1 MSPERSRRGGHP
13 PRLALWLL
21 QHRVPEH
28 EREFLVGD
36 LVEAFHDACESDG
49 DQRGARRRFW
59 REAVAASLRRERDH
73 QSIPFTRGLMTD
85 LGLDVSLAMRRLRRT
100 PGFTLAASLT
110 LALGVGAAC
119 AITAVARPALWGALP
134 FRDAERIVTLRE
146 RFGDG
151 SLGNLGYT
159 TIADLRRQSSTLS
172 AIAAV
177 RAWAPTLTDASG
189 AERLTGLAVSSS
201 FLEVMGTRVALG
213 RNFTPE
219 EDRPNATAVVLLD
232 HGFWQ
237 QRFGGDT
244 SIVGRTV
251 RLEDVEHRVIGVL
264 PADYESV
271 LTPGAEILR
280 PLGYLETAGFA
291 CRDCRHLRAVAR
303 TRDGVPIA
311 VASRDVAS
319 IFARLRDEYPAVYA
333 SHGLQLTPL
342 RDTLVEKTRGPLL
355 AVLGAAALLLL
366 IALANTT
373 NLFVSRAIQRGGE
386 TTIRDALGASRWRLA
401 RSLLIE
407 ALLVAGLGALFGLA
421 LAHAALGALLALAP
435 ASIPRIDQ
443 ARADLRITLLAVAL
457 AVTLGMVSGLLPAML
472 AGARGLRDRL
482 AINSRTV
489 ARGAHDVVRRT
500 LVVLELSLALL
511 LLGGAGI
518 LVQSVQRLLAVDVGF
533 ATADRVQMAL
543 SATGARFESDEMVRQ
558 TWRSVHEAVRA
569 VPGVTSASLTTQ
581 LPLSRDFDGW
591 GVRWERAAD
600 AVEES
605 GEDAFRF
612 AVTSDYAT
620 TMGVPLLS
628 GRFLA
633 PSDRATTDPVVVI
646 NQGMARRQFGDRSPI
661 GARLKIG
668 PPTSPWRTV
677 VGVVGDVRHPTLD
690 DEVGGQLYLPLE
702 QNAFADAYVRLVAHS
717 TLDPG
722 VLARTV
728 RDVVRA
734 VESSIPVAEVSTLS
748 ALVDEAAMQRRFAE
762 RLFQAFALAAIVLAA
777 VGIFGVI
784 SGMVGERI
792 REIGVRS
799 ALGATQGQ
807 ILGHFLREGGRLAA
821 LGIAVGG
828 GGALLLGT
836 ALRPLVYGISPRDPL
851 TIAAVSVGLGA
862 VALLAT
868 LLPAWRA
875 SRVDAVIALRTE

>member
-36 LVEAFHDACESDG
+36 LVEAYHDACESDG

-59 REAVAASLRRERDH
+59 REAVAASMRRERDH

-201 FLEVMGTRVALG
+201 FLEVMGTRVAIG
-213 RNFTPE
+213 RDFTPE

-271 LTPGAEILR
+271 LRPGAVILQ
-280 PLGYLETAGFA
+280 PLGYIETAGFA

-311 VASRDVAS
+311 VAARDVES
-319 IFARLRDEYPAVYA
+319 VFARLRDEYPAVYA

-342 RDTLVEKTRGPLL
+342 RAALVETTRGPLL

-386 TTIRDALGASRWRLA
+386 TTIRAALGASRWRLA
-401 RSLLIE
+401 RSMLIE
-407 ALLVAGLGALFGLA
+407 ALLVSGLGALFGLA

-443 ARADLRITLLAVAL
+443 ARADLPITLLAVAL
-457 AVTLGMVSGLLPAML
+457 AVTLGMVSGLLPAMF

-482 AINSRTV
+482 AINARTV

-500 LVVLELSLALL
+500 LVVVELSLALL

-543 SATGARFESDEMVRQ
+543 SATGARFDSEAMVRQ

-581 LPLSRDFDGW
+581 LPLSNDFDGW

-600 AVEES
+600 DVEES
-605 GEDAFRF
+605 GMDAFRF
-612 AVTSDYAT
+612 AVTADYAT

-633 PSDRATTDPVVVI
+633 PTDRATTDPVVVI
-646 NQGMARRQFGDRSPI
+646 NTTMARRQFGDRSPI

-690 DEVGGQLYLPLE
+690 DEVGGQLYLPME
-702 QNAFADAYVRLVAHS
+702 QNAFADAYVRLVVHS

-722 VLARTV
+722 VLTRTV
-728 RDVVRA
+728 RDAVRS
-734 VESSIPVAEVSTLS
+734 VENSIPVAEVSTLS
-748 ALVDEAAMQRRFAE
+748 ALVDRAAQQRRFAE
-762 RLFQAFALAAIVLAA
+762 RLFQAFALAAILLAA
-777 VGIFGVI
+777 IGIFGVI
-784 SGMVGERI
+784 SGMVGERV

-807 ILGHFLREGGRLAA
+807 ILGHFMRQGGRLAA
-821 LGIAVGG
+821 MGIAVGG
-828 GGALLLGT
+828 GAALLLGT
-836 ALRPLVYGISPRDPL
+836 ALRPLVYGISPRDPW
-851 TIAAVSVGLGA
+851 TIATVSVGLGA

-875 SRVDAVIALRTE
+875 SRVDAVVALRTE

>member
-36 LVEAFHDACESDG
+36 LVEAFHDGESDG

-443 ARADLRITLLAVAL
+443 ARADLPITLLAVAL